1 MSTRPA
7 KVSLRAKFM
16 HAESGSFNSL
26 RATKLSGTTCTGRL
40 FANSGISVS
49 KDLSLNH
56 YQKMYLGGSG
66 LKGFQLQA
74 KEMNNNTE
82 GELVL
87 LSNDTTGTPNPV
99 YSPQLSI
106 YQKPQGTDGIYFD
119 FDGKVNFSS
128 GATVNGSTAVTS
140 DDRVKHNETPIQNA
154 TQTLEK
160 VKVYDYDQSYEMKDA
175 KFNGDMKGIPHFK
188 MSGVIAQQ
196 VFSEVPEL
204 KHLVNEGSD
213 TQPYSFNYTG
223 MIAYLTR
230 AVQELSQ
237 EVKDLKAQQQSGA
250 GSASASGPSGAASGS
265 GRN

>member
-1 MSTRPA
+1 
-7 KVSLRAKFM
+7 
-16 HAESGSFNSL
+16 
-26 RATKLSGTTCTGRL
+26 
-40 FANSGISVS
+40 
-49 KDLSLNH
+49 
-56 YQKMYLGGSG
+56 MYLGGSG

-74 KEMNNNTE
+74 KETGTNNSE
-82 GELVL
+82 GQLVL
-87 LSNDTTGTPNPV
+87 LSNDTTGTPDPV
-99 YSPQLSI
+99 YSPQLNI
-106 YQKPQGTDGIYFD
+106 YQKPQGTDGIYFE
-119 FDGKVNFSS
+119 FDGKVRLSS

-160 VKVYDYDQSYEMKDA
+160 VKVYEYDQSYEMKDA

-196 VFSEVPEL
+196 VFTEVPEL

-230 AVQELSQ
+230 AVQEMSQ
-237 EVKDLKAQQQSGA
+237 RINELNEKVNAMQQS
-250 GSASASGPSGAASGS
+250 PDAAAQ
-265 GRN
+265 